1 MGDGISD
8 MTPGL
13 GVADWPFPVHQIGIT
28 GMGLHL
34 VDNVNLAR
42 LGARVR
48 GAVAVGVPLRGR
60 AAAHPGRHRVPGE
73 PGGDLLVREP
83 GRYDPPPR

>member
-13 GVADWPFPVHQIGIT
+13 GVPDWPFPVHQIGIT

-34 VDNVNLAR
+34 IDNVNLSR
-42 LGARVR
+42 LAPACAELSRWEFLCVI
-48 GAVAVGVPLRGR
+48 APLRI
-60 AAAHPGRHRVPGE
+60 
-73 PGGDLLVREP
+73 PGGTGCPVNPLAIF
-83 GRYDPPPR
+83 